1 MARNHAEAGWYYRA
15 VVTRTFD
22 HGKVVRYVYG
32 PYVAESHAKAQI
44 TAHES
49 LAKQSRSPYR
59 NPEHAFSATG
69 HIESAEVIWMRER
82 EGTK

>member
-1 MARNHAEAGWYYRA
+1 MARNHAEADRYYRA

-22 HGKVVRYVYG
+22 HGKVVQYVYG
-32 PYVAESHAKAQI
+32 PYTSLAPAKGRI

-59 NPEHAFSATG
+59 NPEHAFSAVG
-69 HIESAEVIWMRER
+69 HIESAEVIWMRESAG
-82 EGTK
+82 E